1 VIMERDNAMRTR
13 WIVNLVLLVVAAA
26 GGALLYFEPWK
37 GPSEKA
43 PRVVDVDPGKVG
55 RVVLERPGENGRVVL
70 ERGEGDAWRLAEPFG
85 MRANGTRVHALI
97 QDLRQRGRDHF
108 PVAERDL
115 AGFGLKQ
122 PKVRV
127 SLDDTTVAI
136 GGKAPIKRARYVRV
150 DDTIHLADRG
160 ILRTAQRGATDLAA
174 RSLVPD
180 GATITAIDGAGFR
193 VAKDADGWTVK
204 QADRKPAKDAAKT
217 LAQAWQSAQGLR
229 LVRREGDGGDMKAD
243 ARLALKGQDQ
253 PLRFT
258 RLSTDTK
265 GEVAVTR
272 PGLPVRYVISAATA
286 DRLFTLKTKAAAESA
301 GGSTGRKN
309 GGGQKS

>member
-1 VIMERDNAMRTR
+1 MRKG

-26 GGALLYFEPWK
+26 GGVLLYFEPWK
-37 GPSEKA
+37 GPPEKA
-43 PRVVDVDPGKVG
+43 PRIVDVQPDAVKRITVERPGKEES
-55 RVVLERPGENGRVVL
+55 RVVLA
-70 ERGEGDAWRLAEPFG
+70 RGDDSGWRLAEPFA
-85 MRANGTRVHALI
+85 MRANSTRVHALI

-108 PVAERDL
+108 PVADRDL
-115 AGFGLKQ
+115 AGFGLQ
-122 PKVRV
+122 EPKVRV
-127 SLDDTTVAI
+127 TLDGTTVAI

-150 DDTIHLADRG
+150 GDTIHLADGG

-174 RSLVPD
+174 RRLLPAD
-180 GATITAIDGAGFR
+180 ATLTAIAGPGFR
-193 VAKDADGWTVK
+193 IAKGDDGWAVK
-204 QADRKPAKDAAKT
+204 TADQTPAKDAAKT

-229 LVRREGDGGDMKAD
+229 LVRREGDGGDLEVD

-272 PGLPVRYVISAATA
+272 PGLPVRYVISAGTA
-286 DRLFTLKTKAAAESA
+286 DRLFTLKTEAEAESGKGADRGNTA
-301 GGSTGRKN
+301 GC
-309 GGGQKS
+309 QKS